1 MMYDHFKDLHAEFMA
16 EDQLRQLFH
25 CWDTNAVE
33 GFNKLITKLL
43 LKDRTFCKT
52 IENFVRIHL
61 AMYLLSIG
69 YEKTYERVFALTGL
83 SLGSF
88 TFLYLRAEDKQ
99 RRWRRPHR
107 KKPFVKK
114 NQMLKFYKRLRD
126 GGQKLVQEDNA

>member
-69 YEKTYERVFALTGL
+69 YEKTYE
-83 SLGSF
+83 
-88 TFLYLRAEDKQ
+88 
-99 RRWRRPHR
+99 
-107 KKPFVKK
+107 
-114 NQMLKFYKRLRD
+114 
-126 GGQKLVQEDNA
+126 